1 MRTPVTTIDV
11 KDLRVIRQGNEI
23 LHELS
28 FRAGAG
34 ELIGLLGPSGSGKS
48 TLMRSL
54 LGVQML
60 SGGTLQLLERPAGSA
75 SLRGA
80 LGYVAQSSSVYLD
93 LTVEENLRY
102 FAGILHVSRSEVG
115 RVLSVVSL
123 TTLAGRVVSSLSGGE
138 RTRVSLA
145 TALLGSP
152 PILVLDE
159 PTVGLDPILRRDLW
173 RTFDE
178 LAKSGTTVLVS
189 SHVMDEAA
197 HCARLLLL
205 RDGRLLF
212 DDSPAKLLAAA
223 KSSSYDEAFE
233 RLIESQS

>member
-1 MRTPVTTIDV
+1 VRTPVTTIDV

>member
-1 MRTPVTTIDV
+1 MIDV

-60 SGGTLQLLERPAGSA
+60 SGGTLQILERPAGSA

-102 FAGILHVSRSEVG
+102 FAGILHEPRSEVG
-115 RVLSVVSL
+115 RVLAVVSL

-178 LAKSGTTVLVS
+178 LAKSGTTVVVS